1 MVLTSFLI
9 LLFFGMDGDSTAR
22 FDIISAIE
30 KELTEIVQDETRKL
44 DAIDVVEEMKVV
56 VNKQHAEYIEIQ
68 KDFLRVR
75 ANYDT
80 TKQQYGVLDKRAD
93 VFWRTTIK
101 QQVDLRF
108 ALREQ
113 LTREEWKK
121 LYKEIN

>member
-1 MVLTSFLI
+1 
-9 LLFFGMDGDSTAR
+9 MDGDSTAR